1 MWCCCKSS
9 PPLLFER
16 EIVCG
21 CGASARSFLLACWR
35 LCLPRLFFIYRW
47 NNCHWSRKKKKKIY
61 FCSRV
66 GCFRITSLNPD
77 LVVDPVDNATNTN
90 SDVSE
95 FLARSIRRHRHKAVL
110 SKAPLVEEPHG
121 SSPWRDREIESL
133 GARVMWLF
141 WWKSQTPNERGKIS
155 RRDSSTQ
162 EELICFQERWKRG
175 TRCYC

>member
-1 MWCCCKSS
+1 MWCVCEVVFACVLEALPPS
-9 PPLLFER
+9 PFFYLQVEQLPLEQ
-16 EIVCG
+16 
-21 CGASARSFLLACWR
+21 
-35 LCLPRLFFIYRW
+35 
-47 NNCHWSRKKKKKIY
+47 KKKKIY